1 MSTEQKSFE
10 DRIAQINK
18 RTKETASKNPKPKTD
33 NVWKRLAY
41 PAAFVGAFMLGSMV
55 VFLTRFIQFQ
65 MVGVPE
71 VGKVNTQDFIGIA
84 MASLAGMVI
93 SMFLR
98 DKQKEFASAST
109 VGVLLTTF
117 TFHNLVWA
125 YPTHFEQMYSEDWVE
140 FMQKITEPS
149 SLYVF
154 GITIGLS

>member
-1 MSTEQKSFE
+1 MSTEHKSFE

-18 RTKETASKNPKPKTD
+18 RTEETASQRPKPKTES
-33 NVWKRLAY
+33 VWKRLAY
-41 PAAFVGAFMLGSMV
+41 PGAFVGAFALGSVV

-71 VGKVNTQDFIGIA
+71 AGNVNAQDFIGIA

-125 YPTHFEQMYSEDWVE
+125 YPVHFEQMYSEDWVE